1 VNEMKFILA
10 ILFIMLVPITGIIV
24 SGILAMNHIEGWGW
38 ILFASVLPLLGHYS
52 TSKKE
57 IEK

>member
-1 VNEMKFILA
+1 MKFILA

-38 ILFASVLPLLGHYS
+38 ILFVSVLPLLGHYS